1 MLNSIKESF
10 SDKNQVLIAG
20 AGLALLGF
28 YAFYARKQIC
38 VPEKKKIHSTLELPL
53 KTLINEPKN
62 NLFKKIAITETSL
75 NKSNLTGE
83 VLSKVKAYLIAR

>member
-28 YAFYARKQIC
+28 YAFYARK
-38 VPEKKKIHSTLELPL
+38 
-53 KTLINEPKN
+53 
-62 NLFKKIAITETSL
+62 
-75 NKSNLTGE
+75 
-83 VLSKVKAYLIAR
+83 